1 MIIHAKIL
9 NTKTKSWY
17 SDLTVAAVMVDS
29 YLDHNF
35 TDLGEHVMFTLQ
47 THVLLLLLLGFIVL

>member
-17 SDLTVAAVMVDS
+17 SDLTVAVMVDS
-29 YLDHNF
+29 YLDHNY